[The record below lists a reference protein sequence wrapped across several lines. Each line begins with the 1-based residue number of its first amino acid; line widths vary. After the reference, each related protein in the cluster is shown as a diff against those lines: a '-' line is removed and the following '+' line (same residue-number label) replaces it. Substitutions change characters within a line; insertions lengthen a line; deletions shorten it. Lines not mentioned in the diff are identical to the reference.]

1 MSKQHLAPSEF
12 LALFGE
18 KLKEYTKHLF
28 IAVNQTH
35 QEHLLKQKFLL
46 LPKSISPIIVDMDF
60 AENHEIVHKVE
71 VQSEHWGHQ
80 QVTLYIVITH
90 HRVEQASGTFEAVS
104 EAHVFVS
111 SDRTHDTYFVQHAL
125 TELKTH
131 FAARGMKFN
140 HWFINTDG
148 AASHFKNR
156 SRTAQE
162 TLLLLSLL
170 LVLLYYYYCC

>member
-1 MSKQHLAPSEF
+1 M
-12 LALFGE
+12 
-18 KLKEYTKHLF
+18 KLCTR
-28 IAVNQTH
+28 
-35 QEHLLKQKFLL
+35 LK
-46 LPKSISPIIVDMDF
+46 S
-60 AENHEIVHKVE
+60 N
-71 VQSEHWGHQ
+71 
-80 QVTLYIVITH
+80 
-90 HRVEQASGTFEAVS
+90 HRVEQASETFEAVS

-156 SRTAQE
+156 SRTAQLGAVALRITAGRFGGLRGFE
-162 TLLLLSLL
+162 FAVVSFVVADRPSAFIRLF
-170 LVLLYYYYCC
+170 